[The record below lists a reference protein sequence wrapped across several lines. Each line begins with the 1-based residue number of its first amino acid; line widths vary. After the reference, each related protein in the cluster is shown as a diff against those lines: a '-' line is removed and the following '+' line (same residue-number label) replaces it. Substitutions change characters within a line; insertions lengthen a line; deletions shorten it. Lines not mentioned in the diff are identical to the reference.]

1 MEKLPPIAFVHD
13 WLTTFGGGERVLE
26 AALEVT
32 GPAHVFTTAYKPGT
46 FASSIIGQ
54 QAIHTSFLDRL
65 PLAQRNHR
73 LYLPLMPFAVEQYDL
88 RPYPLI
94 VSISSAVA
102 HGALTRPDQR
112 HIAYISA
119 PARYAWHLYQDYLED
134 AGLSRGPRSFAARL
148 ALHYF
153 RLWSA
158 SAAQRVDCMLAVS
171 CWVAE
176 CIRRAYGRQ
185 AEVLYPPVDVDKF
198 QPGQKREDFYLVVSR
213 LVPYKKV
220 ALTVQAFTRLGRPL
234 VVVGDGPDYKKV
246 ADTAGENISLLGF
259 QPDEKI
265 AELMGKARALI
276 HMAEEDFGISMVEA
290 QATGCPVIAYGKGG
304 AREIVQEG
312 RSGLLVPEQS
322 VDSLIQAV
330 GQFEEHYNCYAEN
343 EIRRNALRFSKQRF
357 QQQFRRV
364 LEKQADILQSG

>member
-1 MEKLPPIAFVHD
+1 MHD

-32 GPAHVFTTAYKPGT
+32 GPAHVFTTAYRPET
-46 FASSIIGQ
+46 FAHSIIAQ
-54 QAIHTSFLDRL
+54 QTIHTSFLNRL

-73 LYLPLMPFAVEQYDL
+73 IYLPLMPFAVEQFDL
-88 RPYPLI
+88 RPFPLV

-119 PARYAWHLYQDYLED
+119 PARYAWHLYHDYLED
-134 AGLSRGPRSFAARL
+134 AGVARGVRSLAARL
-148 ALHYF
+148 VLHYL

-158 SAAQRVDCMLAVS
+158 SAAQRVDCLLAVS

-176 CIRRAYGRQ
+176 CIRRAYGRK
-185 AEVLYPPVDVDKF
+185 AEVLYPPVDVEKF
-198 QPGQKREDFYLVVSR
+198 QPGQEREDFYLVVSR

-220 ALTVQAFTRLGRPL
+220 ALTVQAFNRLGRSL
-234 VVVGDGPDYKKV
+234 VVVGSGPDYRKV
-246 ADTAGENISLLGF
+246 AQAAGENISLLGF

-265 AELMGKARALI
+265 AELMGRARALI

-290 QATGCPVIAYGKGG
+290 QAAGCPVIAYGKGG

-312 RSGLLVPEQS
+312 RTGLLVPEQS
-322 VDSLIQAV
+322 ADSLIQVV
-330 GQFEEHYNCYAEN
+330 GQFEEQRSCYVEST
-343 EIRRNALRFSKQRF
+343 IRQNALRFSKERF
-357 QQQFRRV
+357 QQQFQRV
-364 LEKQADILQSG
+364 LEAQLNDMHSD